1 MGRNG
6 QDGIRLGLV
15 NGDGCEDSWI
25 LGDLVHRV
33 IAGLATVISKM
44 EKRLS
49 H

>member
-15 NGDGCEDSWI
+15 NGDGCAENWI
-25 LGDLVHRV
+25 LGNLIHLVTP
-33 IAGLATVISKM
+33 GLATVISKV